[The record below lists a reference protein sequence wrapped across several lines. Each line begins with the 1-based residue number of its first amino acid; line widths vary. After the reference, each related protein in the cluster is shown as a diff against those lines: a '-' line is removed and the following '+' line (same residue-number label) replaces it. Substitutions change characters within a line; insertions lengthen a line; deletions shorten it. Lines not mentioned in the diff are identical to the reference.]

1 MLQAR
6 GRVLPISNDNPR
18 IIATRLNGEE
28 IIGEGEIYTQNYEKG
43 ELLSIRFAE
52 PTYLADAAR
61 AALQNADAIIITPG
75 TYYCTLLPVLMVA
88 GLSDVLKEKQ
98 IPIVIVLNCLN
109 RLGHTDGWTA
119 LDYVTGLE
127 QAMGRPATHIMYNSA
142 QPNTEQ
148 LSQYAIDSHPELL
161 IVDNFEDDSRV
172 IRAPLISSDVV
183 HKSSTDVL
191 ATHRAFIRHD
201 SAKVAEII
209 EKIVG

>member
-1 MLQAR
+1 MVT
-6 GRVLPISNDNPR
+6 G
-18 IIATRLNGEE
+18 
-28 IIGEGEIYTQNYEKG
+28 
-43 ELLSIRFAE
+43 
-52 PTYLADAAR
+52 LA
-61 AALQNADAIIITPG
+61 
-75 TYYCTLLPVLMVA
+75 
-88 GLSDVLKEKQ
+88 DVLKEKQ

-172 IRAPLISSDVV
+172 IRAPLIQ
-183 HKSSTDVL
+183 
-191 ATHRAFIRHD
+191 ATWYI
-201 SAKVAEII
+201 KVAQTCSQH
-209 EKIVG
+209 IVHSSVMTQQKLQR